1 MYYHVPSGPQKEIT
15 SSNHQFSG
23 SIILN
28 KPKLKTWIFP
38 ARLLIQMIRQVPLRS
53 ACGPGPKFFE
63 MQVRVFISRP
73 PWRKTH
79 RERKKGSKVSKY
91 QSYLNIKDIQNV
103 LIDVMNAAA
112 LFEHSSFIFFQNCV
126 GETANPIDAML
137 MVVPVSAQKQHHM
150 SSASLL

>member
-1 MYYHVPSGPQKEIT
+1 MQFLQKQHTSYTTTNVYRYIYIYIIYHHVPSGPQKEIT
-15 SSNHQFSG
+15 SSNHQLSG

-28 KPKLKTWIFP
+28 KPKLKNWIFP

-63 MQVRVFISRP
+63 MQVRVFMSRP

-103 LIDVMNAAA
+103 LVNVMNA
-112 LFEHSSFIFFQNCV
+112 SSPIRTFFIH
-126 GETANPIDAML
+126 I
-137 MVVPVSAQKQHHM
+137 
-150 SSASLL
+150 SSKLCG